1 MRPDANAERIHGLLD
16 ALGRR
21 ASPGDRLYVAGGA
34 SAVLV
39 GWRGATRDVDLRL
52 EGDEDGLLRA
62 IAELKDRL
70 DINVELASPV
80 DFLPAPANWQERAVY
95 VGRFGSL
102 DVLHMPFALQAL
114 AKLQRG
120 FEQDLADVSAML
132 SRGLT
137 NKAEISA
144 ALAEAAPELYRFPS
158 VNARRLAA
166 AVGGLPA
173 G

>member
-1 MRPDANAERIHGLLD
+1 MRPDANAERIHDLLD

-52 EGDEDGLLRA
+52 EGDGDGLLRA
-62 IAELKDRL
+62 IAELK
-70 DINVELASPV
+70 A
-80 DFLPAPANWQERAVY
+80 
-95 VGRFGSL
+95 G
-102 DVLHMPFALQAL
+102 HMPFALQAL

-132 SRGLT
+132 SRGLA

-144 ALAEAAPELYRFPS
+144 ALAEAAPGLYRFPK
-158 VNARRLAA
+158 VNAQRLAA
-166 AVGGLPA
+166 AVGGLPD